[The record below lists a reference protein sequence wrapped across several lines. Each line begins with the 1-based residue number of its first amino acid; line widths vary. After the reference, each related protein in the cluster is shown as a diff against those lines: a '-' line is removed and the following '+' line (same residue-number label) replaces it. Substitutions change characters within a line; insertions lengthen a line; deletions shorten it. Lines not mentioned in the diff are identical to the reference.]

1 MNLAYIFF
9 ILGSFCFFGQS
20 LQSTHSLESNSKDF
34 TNYDIQE
41 EPIKAAPN
49 PFSDYILIKGMKEP
63 YSLKVFDILG
73 KEVFNLNSTTESAGL
88 STSSYPPGVYMIE
101 LTPIKNID
109 LEKVVF
115 KVIKV

>member
-9 ILGSFCFFGQS
+9 IFGSFCFFGQS
-20 LQSTHSLESNSKDF
+20 LQSAPPLDSNSKDF
-34 TNYDIQE
+34 LNFNTHE
-41 EPIKAAPN
+41 ESIKAAPN

-63 YSLKVFDILG
+63 YILKVFDILG
-73 KEVFNLNSTTESAGL
+73 KEIFNFNSTSESAGL

-101 LTPIKNID
+101 LTPIKNLD

-115 KVIKV
+115 KLIKV